1 MFFAKIKPGG
11 KIRIGADI
19 IVEFTRKKRIGR
31 YIELMVSRPAGVE
44 VKIEKAPPPPPK
56 EA

>member
-11 KIRIGADI
+11 RLRIGADI
-19 IVEFTRKKRIGR
+19 IVEYTRKGKIGR
-31 YIELMVSRPAGVE
+31 YIELMVSKPEGVE
-44 VKIEKAPPPPPK
+44 VKIEKAPPAPPK